1 MSRCLDKEPKDRL
14 RDIGD
19 ARVEL
24 RDIRER
30 PLTPD
35 TGIAPVAQPAARR
48 QALPW
53 VAGLLLAVISS
64 LAVWTLT
71 RPPVASPSR
80 FTVVPPLG
88 VQPTGGVR
96 LSLDGRTLI
105 FNGVRDGLSQVYLR
119 PLDQLEALPVRGT
132 EGTAAVGR
140 SPDGQWLLVA
150 DAGADG
156 RFLGTP
162 TMKRVPLTGGR
173 ATTFAEGVLGPAAWG
188 PDDDDT
194 VVLGTGDG
202 LRLIR
207 ASGGETTLLTT
218 LAEGENGH
226 LVPTFLPN
234 GRAVLFATT
243 IGTGLTGQVAVY
255 DFETGQ
261 RTTLLPGTS
270 PRFATTGHLIFW
282 REGSL
287 WAVPFDP
294 DRLAVEG
301 TPVVVVDR
309 VASILNLNVVGAYT
323 LADNG
328 TLVYLPGDATP
339 SRTLGWVNREGM
351 MTTPLVESAGLEAP
365 QLSPEGTHVAF
376 ARPSDTGDLDIV
388 VWDVARGSE
397 TRLTESAAN
406 DTNPLWTPDGAAVTF
421 VSNADDVARF
431 DLYVRPVDLSAE
443 AQRLLETPSQ
453 AEQPGLY
460 FSVPGSWSPDGQTL
474 LYTARV
480 PGNQDIWRLPVGG
493 EPEAFLETQFNER
506 GPRLSPNGNWL
517 AYVSNQAGEYR
528 IQVTAFP
535 DGGQVFP
542 VSTGPGTE
550 AVWSRDG
557 RELFYRN
564 GNQLWVVE
572 VETEGG
578 FTWGIPTL
586 LFEGPYMTDPYGV
599 GVPNY
604 DVSLDGQQFLMVR
617 SPEAAETPGF
627 VVVENWFE
635 ELKQL
640 VPVD

>member
-1 MSRCLDKEPKDRL
+1 M
-14 RDIGD
+14 
-19 ARVEL
+19 
-24 RDIRER
+24 
-30 PLTPD
+30 
-35 TGIAPVAQPAARR
+35 
-48 QALPW
+48 
-53 VAGLLLAVISS
+53 
-64 LAVWTLT
+64 
-71 RPPVASPSR
+71 
-80 FTVVPPLG
+80 
-88 VQPTGGVR
+88 
-96 LSLDGRTLI
+96 
-105 FNGVRDGLSQVYLR
+105 
-119 PLDQLEALPVRGT
+119 
-132 EGTAAVGR
+132 
-140 SPDGQWLLVA
+140 
-150 DAGADG
+150 
-156 RFLGTP
+156 
-162 TMKRVPLTGGR
+162 
-173 ATTFAEGVLGPAAWG
+173 
-188 PDDDDT
+188 
-194 VVLGTGDG
+194 
-202 LRLIR
+202 
-207 ASGGETTLLTT
+207 
-218 LAEGENGH
+218 
-226 LVPTFLPN
+226 
-234 GRAVLFATT
+234 
-243 IGTGLTGQVAVY
+243 
-255 DFETGQ
+255 
-261 RTTLLPGTS
+261 
-270 PRFATTGHLIFW
+270 
-282 REGSL
+282 
-287 WAVPFDP
+287 PFDP

-301 TPVVVVDR
+301 TPVVVVDG
-309 VASILNLNVVGAYT
+309 VSSGVYFNNFGAYT

-328 TLVYLPGDATP
+328 TLVYLPGDVTP
-339 SRTLGWVNREGM
+339 TRTLGWVNREGM

-365 QLSPEGTHVAF
+365 QLSPAGTHVAF
-376 ARPSDTGDLDIV
+376 ARASDTGDLDIV

-421 VSNADDVARF
+421 VSNADDVTRF
-431 DLYVRPVDLSAE
+431 DLYVRSVDLSAE

-474 LYTARV
+474 LYTASV
-480 PGNQDIWRLPVGG
+480 PGNRDIWRLPVGG
-493 EPEAFLETQFNER
+493 EPEAFLDTQFNER

-517 AYVSNQAGEYR
+517 AYVSNQAGEDR

-557 RELFYRN
+557 TELFYRN

-586 LFEGPYMTDPYGV
+586 LFEGPYMTQPYRD

-617 SPEAAETPGF
+617 GAQAAETPGF